1 MIEGK
6 LEPEDALTQACDL
19 LSAGLDTV
27 STNVLCSCINIIL
40 AIQTKNTSTFM
51 LFELAKQP
59 ALQDQLFQEIKA
71 VLGDKVNPSWEDL
84 QNIPLVRHCLKET
97 LRLYPALQVIA
108 RELEEDTVIE
118 GYHVPAGVRNHN
130 AVCLTVMCN
139 YYALDSSIIR
149 HIYFRLQ
156 CFQHM
161 G

>member
-1 MIEGK
+1 MVQLSEDIVRGTVDETKAVGILEQWMIEGK

-84 QNIPLVRHCLKET
+84 QNIPGPLSDTASRRHS
-97 LRLYPALQVIA
+97 
-108 RELEEDTVIE
+108 
-118 GYHVPAGVRNHN
+118 
-130 AVCLTVMCN
+130 
-139 YYALDSSIIR
+139 DSIQPFKLLPES
-149 HIYFRLQ
+149 
-156 CFQHM
+156 
-161 G
+161 